1 MSEAVQ
7 VALIV
12 SVAPTLAG
20 VAGIIIAYRTNK
32 EVKAVHK
39 TINGGLS
46 RQLSDAGKAG
56 ELKGRQ
62 DEKQENKNLG
72 S

>member
-12 SVAPTLAG
+12 SVAPVLVG
-20 VAGIIIAYRTNK
+20 VAGIIVSVRNARKI
-32 EVKAVHK
+32 EQVHK
-39 TINGGLS
+39 TVNSGLS

-62 DEKQENKNLG
+62 DEKNENP
-72 S
+72 